1 MNQDFNQLTSGILGC
16 YAAMI
21 IMKKHV
27 LLTMAVTALIFLAG
41 GCQAQNQDANLG
53 QKAPIDQVKDLQA
66 PLATEPLPSADQP
79 SDQPVVT
86 STEESV
92 GQPVVEEVEAGVN
105 FDFYKKTCEQ
115 AKGMLI
121 TINAWKGKWDA
132 CYFDDGSLC
141 EMGALTRD
149 ECRQGGCREVCDKQN
164 TELEGWYDSCS
175 GNLVRWANCADKR

>member
-1 MNQDFNQLTSGILGC
+1 
-16 YAAMI
+16 
-21 IMKKHV
+21 MKNY
-27 LLTMAVTALIFLAG
+27 LLLSVAVVGLMFLAG
-41 GCQAQNQDANLG
+41 GCQPEANDSNLG
-53 QKAPIDQVKDLQA
+53 QKAPIDQVADLQA
-66 PLATEPLPSADQP
+66 PLATESMPVLADEP
-79 SDQPVVT
+79 TDQPVV
-86 STEESV
+86 SPTEEPATQINEDV
-92 GQPVVEEVEAGVN
+92 TEPNVN

-149 ECRQGGCREVCDKQN
+149 ECRKGGCQEICDKQN